1 MTRFRLIKAIME
13 ETGYDK
19 ETVSNVIES
28 LEYKILDTIAME
40 DQLDFVFGSIYGI
53 TKPSHKITGYVSML
67 PEIRKQKA
75 WSSAFL
81 GYPMIKFSREAKNC
95 DRVYA
100 NEFFAW
106 PENRYTS
113 LARNYRQ
120 DVGDPEI
127 PEYEGLS
134 EEKIQELCKKADEEK
149 KGPQS
154 PHQKAREASNERKR
168 IKHQEARHALMRQ
181 MDLEKQ
187 RENGVAEED
196 LIERPFEDI
205 LEDMKAEWWQTHE
218 DFQKNWK
225 PYLADPE
232 KVKERQAARLQHAK
246 EHKEWMKRQAELKN
260 KRNEVWQGEIND
272 DGIAV
277 EKNDG

>member
-1 MTRFRLIKAIME
+1 MTRYKLVKAIMD

-19 ETVSNVIES
+19 ETVENVIES
-28 LEYKILDTIAME
+28 LEYKVMDAIATE
-40 DQLDFVFGSIYGI
+40 DQIDFVFGSIYGM

-67 PEIRKQKA
+67 PEIQKQKA

-81 GYPMIKFSREAKNC
+81 GYPMIKFSKEAKKC

-113 LARNYRQ
+113 LAREYRQ

-134 EEKIQELCKKADEEK
+134 EEKIEELCKKADAEK
-149 KGPQS
+149 IGPLSQKG
-154 PHQKAREASNERKR
+154 KARYVRNERLRKR
-168 IKHQEARHALMRQ
+168 DQEARELLLRKR
-181 MDLEKQ
+181 DLDAQ
-187 RENGVAEED
+187 RAAGVAEED
-196 LIERPFEDI
+196 LVHRSLEEIRSDI
-205 LEDMKAEWWQTHE
+205 KAEWWEAYQ
-218 DFQKNWK
+218 DYQKQWK
-225 PYLADPE
+225 KILADPE
-232 KVKERQAARLQHAK
+232 VVKAKQEERK
-246 EHKEWMKRQAELKN
+246 EYMAEYRQWMKRQAELKT
-260 KRNEVWQGEIND
+260 KRNEDWQGDIND

-277 EKNDG
+277 EKIDS

>member
-1 MTRFRLIKAIME
+1 
-13 ETGYDK
+13 
-19 ETVSNVIES
+19 
-28 LEYKILDTIAME
+28 
-40 DQLDFVFGSIYGI
+40 VFGSIYGT

-113 LARNYRQ
+113 LARKYRQ

-134 EEKIQELCKKADEEK
+134 EEKIQELCQKADEEK
-149 KGPQS
+149 KGP
-154 PHQKAREASNERKR
+154 
-168 IKHQEARHALMRQ
+168 
-181 MDLEKQ
+181 
-187 RENGVAEED
+187 
-196 LIERPFEDI
+196 
-205 LEDMKAEWWQTHE
+205 
-218 DFQKNWK
+218 
-225 PYLADPE
+225 
-232 KVKERQAARLQHAK
+232 
-246 EHKEWMKRQAELKN
+246 
-260 KRNEVWQGEIND
+260 
-272 DGIAV
+272 
-277 EKNDG
+277 